1 LQVNE
6 THGVTVNH
14 DVVIVGG
21 GATGLMLAAE
31 LALCGAG
38 VSVLERRPDQHLA
51 GARAGGLH
59 PRSIEV
65 LDQRG
70 VAERFLA
77 EGRPVQP
84 IGFAGVP
91 LDLASFPTR
100 YPYSLGLWQN
110 HIERLLAEWVQ
121 ALPVVLRRS
130 AEVEAVTPGEDH
142 VAVALA
148 DGTVLTARYVVGCDG
163 GRSLVRKAAGIAFEG
178 WSASTSSLIAEVHY
192 TGEPEFGL
200 RHDAAGVQAI
210 GPHEDGVRARVVLT
224 EPDTTRTEAPTLDD
238 IRHHLIRVYGTD
250 FGVHDPTWISRFTDA
265 TRQAASYRAG
275 RILLAGDSAHIHS
288 PMGGQ
293 GLNLGLQDAVNL
305 GWKLARV
312 VAGTAPASLL
322 DSYHAERHPVGAR
335 ALRSTMGQVAFA
347 RAEPRIEAAKAIVG
361 ELLAMDEPRRHLLGM
376 LSGLD
381 IRYDLG
387 DGHPLVGHRM
397 PDLDLESA
405 GGGRTRVAELL
416 HDARPVLLELGD
428 DDGPTPA
435 AVTRVRATTEDPW
448 ELPVIGAVEPP
459 SAVLVRPDGYVAWA
473 APRGRDGLADALA
486 AWTAQPA

>member
-1 LQVNE
+1 
-6 THGVTVNH
+6 
-14 DVVIVGG
+14 
-21 GATGLMLAAE
+21 
-31 LALCGAG
+31 
-38 VSVLERRPDQHLA
+38 
-51 GARAGGLH
+51 
-59 PRSIEV
+59 
-65 LDQRG
+65 
-70 VAERFLA
+70 
-77 EGRPVQP
+77 
-84 IGFAGVP
+84 
-91 LDLASFPTR
+91 
-100 YPYSLGLWQN
+100 
-110 HIERLLAEWVQ
+110 
-121 ALPVVLRRS
+121 
-130 AEVEAVTPGEDH
+130 
-142 VAVALA
+142 
-148 DGTVLTARYVVGCDG
+148 
-163 GRSLVRKAAGIAFEG
+163 VRKAAGIAFEG